1 MDNIFGIGAPELIL
15 ILLIAGIVMGPER
28 IGRAA
33 RWLGKTTA
41 QLQAVSR
48 SFLRQLNAELDGV
61 DKSGELRGAMDE
73 VQELRRQIA
82 ELRDELLNSADS
94 SIKDTR
100 QILEDTRREVE
111 QTIAPPG
118 LSSSPNGSQPTPTAE
133 EADDIPPPEPLTLPK
148 RVDVPDDPD
157 S

>member
-48 SFLRQLNAELDGV
+48 GFVRQLNAELDGV
-61 DKSGELRGAMDE
+61 DPGGDLRGARDE

-82 ELRDELLNSADS
+82 ELRNELLNSADS
-94 SIKDTR
+94 SIRETR
-100 QILEDTRREVE
+100 AILDDTRREVE
-111 QTIAPPG
+111 QTIAPPNLAG
-118 LSSSPNGSQPTPTAE
+118 SANGSRSRAE
-133 EADDIPPPEPLTLPK
+133 EADDESPTLSPQPLPK
-148 RVDVPDDPD
+148 RVDVPDDTD